1 MACNAQSTKR
11 RRETRTMVAVVP
23 ANSAKEH
30 EHLAT
35 INHSGKF
42 FNLIRIRFCQVATI
56 TSRPPLYCR
65 AVFLLVRLD
74 ENLLIIQ
81 CRSDLAVSRLG
92 LLRVAPNDSAFAI
105 GGAGPRL

>member
-11 RRETRTMVAVVP
+11 RRETRRTMVAVVVP
-23 ANSAKEH
+23 GNSAKEH

-56 TSRPPLYCR
+56 TSRPPLCT
-65 AVFLLVRLD
+65 AVQSFYS
-74 ENLLIIQ
+74 
-81 CRSDLAVSRLG
+81 SD
-92 LLRVAPNDSAFAI
+92 
-105 GGAGPRL
+105 